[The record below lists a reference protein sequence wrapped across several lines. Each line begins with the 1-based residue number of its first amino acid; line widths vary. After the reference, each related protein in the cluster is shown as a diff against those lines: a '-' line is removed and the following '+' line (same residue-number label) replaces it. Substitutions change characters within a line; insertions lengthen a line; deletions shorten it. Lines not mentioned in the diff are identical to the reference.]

1 MKPQGFG
8 ATDVGRARSSN
19 EDCLFVSDELGLYLV
34 CDGMGGHAA
43 GEVAAQIATDTVV
56 KAVRKSL
63 AEADAT
69 RGHAPSH
76 TELQETLRRAIHGA
90 SLAVCAEAM
99 ANPEHAGMGCTITA
113 LQFTANKAI
122 MAHVGDT
129 RLYLLR
135 DGAAEL
141 LSSDHTFAADMVR
154 RGELTPTAARDHKF
168 ANALTRCVGSQDAV
182 RVDSLVFDVGPDDR
196 FLICS
201 DGFSG
206 YVESLSELA
215 SALAGDDPEAIPDEL
230 IQLANDR
237 GGKDNITAIAIVM
250 DASDEE
256 MEQLLAVNQECRQ
269 DLEALRGIELFA
281 SISFAEALRVLNY
294 SEVQCAAAGDEVVA
308 QEGPHDRLLLVLAG
322 EFALHS
328 DGDTSAVPMSAG
340 DYVGDT
346 ALLVPER
353 RPFTLRATDDGRILF
368 LTGER
373 LRELSRRRPWL
384 GVKMMT
390 SIAAK
395 LSKELADAGERLRE
409 TVAHSRPLSRGLWQ
423 RLFALLGGR

>member
-1 MKPQGFG
+1 MRPLGFG
-8 ATDVGRARSSN
+8 ATDVGRVRSSN
-19 EDCLFVSDELGLYLV
+19 EDRFFASDELGLYLV

-56 KAVRKSL
+56 KAMKKGL
-63 AEADAT
+63 ADSQAT
-69 RGHAPSH
+69 RGGPPSPS
-76 TELQETLRRAIHGA
+76 ELQDVLRHAIHRA
-90 SLAVCAEAM
+90 SLAVYAEAT

-113 LQFTANKAI
+113 LQFLAGKAI

-141 LSSDHTFAADMVR
+141 LSADHTFAADMVR
-154 RGELTPTAARDHKF
+154 RGELTPTAARDHQY

-182 RVDSLVFDVGPDDR
+182 QVDSLVLDVGPDDR
-196 FLICS
+196 FLVCS

-215 SALAGDDPEAIPDEL
+215 SALAGDDPAAIPAEL

-237 GGKDNITAIAIVM
+237 GGKDNITAIAVVM
-250 DASDEE
+250 EASDDE
-256 MEQLLAVNQECRQ
+256 MEQLLAINRECRR
-269 DLEALRGIELFA
+269 DLEALRGLELFA
-281 SISFAEALRVLNY
+281 SISFADSLRVLNY
-294 SEVQCAAAGDEVVA
+294 SEAHRAAAGEQVVG
-308 QEGPHDRLLLVLAG
+308 QEGPHDRLALVLAG
-322 EFALHS
+322 KFELRNDDDS
-328 DGDTSAVPMSAG
+328 SSVPMSVG
-340 DYVGDT
+340 DYIGDT
-346 ALLVPER
+346 AMLVSPR
-353 RPFTLRATDDGRILF
+353 QAFTLRAIDDGRILF
-368 LTGER
+368 LTGDR

-395 LSKELADAGERLRE
+395 LSKELATAGERLRE
-409 TVAHSRPLSRGLWQ
+409 TVDHSRPPGGGLWG
-423 RLFALLGGR
+423 RLVALVRGR